1 MTAHGVATRLTAK
14 HGPYWARELAMS
26 SAYGPRLALA
36 LHFHLPPER
45 VERLNRIRAF
55 WESVVALLPE
65 VPEPEESMA

>member
-14 HGPYWARELAMS
+14 YGPYWARELAMS

-36 LHFHLPPER
+36 LRFHLPPER

-55 WESVVALLPE
+55 WESVAALLPE
-65 VPEPEESMA
+65 VPEPEEATA